1 MDTKSHLQPSSYLQL
16 LHVGKGK
23 NFSFPAWVT
32 QHIHHS
38 LGQAVWP
45 GGVVE
50 KHKCT
55 PCFSFM
61 FEITIVSFSSFLPFF
76 QAFLQIPSCWL
87 SNSWSFCVC
96 VNFRFDIFISYCFLL
111 LVYLLLFYVVFLGC
125 LGNLEAGCEDKQVEG
140 IWEEL
145 GAGKEYNSNTLYEK

>member
-1 MDTKSHLQPSSYLQL
+1 MKYFLTKSHWWDVDTKSHLQPSSYLQL

-38 LGQAVWP
+38 LGQAIWP
-45 GGVVE
+45 GVVE

-55 PCFSFM
+55 PCFSFI

-87 SNSWSFCVC
+87 SNSWSSMLLCMCEFSFWYFYFILFFIVC
-96 VNFRFDIFISYCFLL
+96 LSAFVLCGFSWLFRKPWSG
-111 LVYLLLFYVVFLGC
+111 VWG
-125 LGNLEAGCEDKQVEG
+125 
-140 IWEEL
+140 
-145 GAGKEYNSNTLYEK
+145 